1 MSEDNEKSP
10 EGNPLG
16 DTVEKTKDALA
27 EFGGNVKEKWQNLQL
42 GQKFSNVTSSIADGA
57 RNINW
62 NKLNPKDSK
71 VAKKIGEIKKPDLSP
86 IDEFEE
92 RISPYLPTEIARRYI
107 QKHKKVRINT
117 KKNLVLEWTTVYG
130 WRRDPFREEILKP
143 VQKYYA
149 IESQHR
155 KRINLFLLKRH
166 KFGTIIGEKG
176 VGKSSLARW
185 IVEELEGHTERVYIS
200 YLDPNVKY
208 KTKEDVVKQIIK
220 PITSLYEKVFK
231 QHHQDL
237 ETDKLTSFI
246 KKKIGSKGLVI
257 ILDDPEKFPERF
269 QYILKDLYEAENIH
283 VQIIIVGT
291 KEAVKST
298 VFSGKEYKDELKIKI
313 NGVNELTIKQ
323 MLTKRIKAVGGHE
336 SFPFNPQIIKAIAKK
351 TEGNPLKVLSICR
364 EKAMKMSLDERD
376 KIIAK
381 MEEIKLKQEEEK
393 RKEKE
398 EKRRKREQQIQD
410 GANTTINKLAQ
421 VQDSVSNLMG
431 KPARQKTFN
440 TDKEID
446 DIDQMLTAE
455 LDAALAKDMANIQ
468 EEKSN
473 EDNTAMEENDDLI
486 ASVINNLPK
495 EEKRKSNKETKEP
508 KKTKK

>member
-1 MSEDNEKSP
+1 MSEENEK
-10 EGNPLG
+10 NPMG
-16 DTVEKTKDALA
+16 DSIEKTKDALA

-71 VAKKIGEIKKPDLSP
+71 VAKKLGEIKKPDLSP

-92 RISPYLPTEIARRYI
+92 KISPYLPTEIAKRYI
-107 QKHKKVRINT
+107 QKHRKVKINT

-149 IESQHR
+149 IESQQR
-155 KRINLFLLKRH
+155 KKINLFLLKRH
-166 KFGTIIGEKG
+166 KFGTILGEKG

-185 IVEELEGHTERVYIS
+185 IVEELDGHTERVHIS
-200 YLDPNVKY
+200 YLDPNIKY
-208 KTKEDVVKQIIK
+208 KSKEDVVKQIIK

-237 ETDKLTSFI
+237 ETDKLTTFI
-246 KKKIGSKGLVI
+246 KKKMGSKGLVI
-257 ILDDPEKFPERF
+257 ILDSPEKFPERF

-283 VQIIIVGT
+283 VQIIVVGT
-291 KEAVKST
+291 KEAVKNT
-298 VFSGKEYKDELKIKI
+298 LFSGKEYKDELKISIK
-313 NGVNELTIKQ
+313 GVNEHTITQ

-336 SFPFNPQIIKAIAKK
+336 SFPFNSQIIKAIAKK

-364 EKAMKMSLDERD
+364 EKAMRMSLDERD

-381 MEEIKLKQEEEK
+381 MEEIKQKQEEE
-393 RKEKE
+393 RQKEKE
-398 EKRRKREQQIQD
+398 EKRRRREQQIQD
-410 GANTTINKLAQ
+410 GANTTINKLSQ

-431 KPARQKTFN
+431 KPSRQKNLN

-446 DIDQMLTAE
+446 DIDQMLSAE
-455 LDAALAKDMANIQ
+455 LDAALAKDMANIE
-468 EEKSN
+468 EEKES

-486 ASVINNLPK
+486 ASVVGDLPS
-495 EEKRKSNKETKEP
+495 EKRKSNKETKTP
-508 KKTKK
+508 KKTKKK